1 MIHLTLCEDMGE
13 GIIALIKYWVKKHVQ
28 PFVHLSHLK
37 GMKTPG
43 DGWVSAALRTWL
55 VQLPHTC
62 GTYSHFVDPILTLIV
77 CALFKA
83 FLSNVSQL
91 VSGFMHCAAG
101 PQTITC
107 NCLCKWRKDSSE
119 GLWALY
125 LHWGRLGWFI
135 HGHLSVPFFGV

>member
-1 MIHLTLCEDMGE
+1 MAYQCTMIHLTLCEDMGE

-119 GLWALY
+119 GL
-125 LHWGRLGWFI
+125 
-135 HGHLSVPFFGV
+135 